1 MIPHAVI
8 ENDLNNSVA
17 ADVLL
22 SNLRI
27 ANIIN
32 IPEAILNIEGGTS
45 YRSGQISQALFI
57 QIAQN
62 LRQTTG
68 PADLQAI
75 VGQVLPSA
83 IDSLALTV
91 IVREEEIS
99 AMTEIIGKADPQSL
113 QSNQYSV
120 RETLIGS
127 QMWVKDNI
135 FDKIAEEFSVD
146 IVELDDKL
154 DPISVVDVENIV
166 SEKNLARRSNLY
178 SPSGKDFKTFF
189 SSSSANKDC
198 LWELETFDA
207 DGDTIYHSLLA
218 GNFDF
223 DGDGQNALVLE
234 PDGRLCLLDYDD
246 IRQLAGTTLNLE
258 IKLDD
263 LRGGKSSI
271 QGEISIRNLLALD
284 SSELDDSWHHS
295 DWFGSFYS
303 VEGSWIYHHPIGW
316 LYVHPDEQ
324 GGFWFWDHKWDFW
337 WWSKNR
343 HFHGFI
349 VTIQPNGIT

>member
-1 MIPHAVI
+1 M
-8 ENDLNNSVA
+8 
-17 ADVLL
+17 
-22 SNLRI
+22 
-27 ANIIN
+27 
-32 IPEAILNIEGGTS
+32 
-45 YRSGQISQALFI
+45 
-57 QIAQN
+57 
-62 LRQTTG
+62 
-68 PADLQAI
+68 
-75 VGQVLPSA
+75 
-83 IDSLALTV
+83 
-91 IVREEEIS
+91 
-99 AMTEIIGKADPQSL
+99 
-113 QSNQYSV
+113 
-120 RETLIGS
+120 
-127 QMWVKDNI
+127 
-135 FDKIAEEFSVD
+135 
-146 IVELDDKL
+146 
-154 DPISVVDVENIV
+154 
-166 SEKNLARRSNLY
+166 
-178 SPSGKDFKTFF
+178 
-189 SSSSANKDC
+189 
-198 LWELETFDA
+198 
-207 DGDTIYHSLLA
+207 
-218 GNFDF
+218 
-223 DGDGQNALVLE
+223 VLE